1 METEQR
7 LEQNNRLFGNSRANG
22 GIEPMP
28 PQHIVVNLKVHQL
41 NMAGCTT
48 NPKQQNNTSNAD
60 RQNPVD
66 TLCDYVMQKWPELLM
81 RFVISVL
88 GVALGVSL
96 GFVVDRCR
104 TQKVANEVT
113 SARLHVMFLEI
124 NHNIEFSMDVLE
136 FASEPETYKANISDV
151 HLDAAELA
159 FHDDNIFEVV
169 PPEVVILIQ
178 HYIETGKVLSSRNGK
193 YLDYAASYGFSI
205 PEDREHI
212 ADGFKEK
219 LKVNA
224 AEFAAPCDQLQQELP
239 KYFDKSIYAKE
250 ETRKAKAELEA
261 TLEWTEQKI
270 LRGEYKRRDE

>member
-1 METEQR
+1 METEQT
-7 LEQNNRLFGNSRANG
+7 LEQDNSSG
-22 GIEPMP
+22 
-28 PQHIVVNLKVHQL
+28 
-41 NMAGCTT
+41 T
-48 NPKQQNNTSNAD
+48 D
-60 RQNPVD
+60 RQDPAD
-66 TLCDYVMQKWPELLM
+66 TLCDYVMPKLRNYVMDKWPELVM

-124 NHNIEFSMDVLE
+124 NHNIVFSRDVLE
-136 FASEPETYKANISDV
+136 LASEPETYKAIISDV

-178 HYIETGKVLSSRNGK
+178 HYIETGRVLSSRNGK
-193 YLDYAASYGFSI
+193 YLDYAASYGFII
-205 PEDREHI
+205 PEDGEHI

-219 LKVNA
+219 LKANA
-224 AEFAAPCDQLQQELP
+224 ADFGAACYLLQQELP
-239 KYFDKSIYAKE
+239 KYFDKSIYATE
-250 ETRKAKAELEA
+250 ETQEAKAELEA
-261 TLEWTEQKI
+261 TLESIQQKI